1 MTAMPLFEYLFYEAK
16 TLRLKKASKSAAR
29 LWHHMRG
36 YEALPCALFRDCG
49 AVHMNEVVF
58 QRRGDFIM
66 SSPEEQLMPS
76 RKSRGEREGEAYC
89 IVLYMDGQ
97 KK

>member
-1 MTAMPLFEYLFYEAK
+1 M
-16 TLRLKKASKSAAR
+16 RLKKASKSAAR

-76 RKSRGEREGEAYC
+76 RKSQGGERGGILHLGTAKSSLFERLASPSF
-89 IVLYMDGQ
+89 
-97 KK
+97 